1 MTTWEQNIWKVII
14 TNLLKLFFKSAL
26 TFSNVMI
33 DLLGKRTLEINVL
46 YIMDSVCFWWNA
58 IYHSSENINFRILG
72 FIWYLFKKQAS
83 LEERVFRCKSYS
95 TLSGIYY
102 SHLLCFLPHYMHLYY
117 DISIVPPSLNCKIFH
132 VREPYI
138 FISRSSGSNKIPD
151 IH

>member
-1 MTTWEQNIWKVII
+1 MICDHLRTKYLKSDQHHKFIKV
-14 TNLLKLFFKSAL
+14 FFKAAL

-33 DLLGKRTLEINVL
+33 DLLGKRILEINVL
-46 YIMDSVCFWWNA
+46 YIMDSVDFWWNA

-83 LEERVFRCKSYS
+83 LEERVFRCKSYF

-117 DISIVPPSLNCKIFH
+117 DISIANYSYLSLCLLH
-132 VREPYI
+132 
-138 FISRSSGSNKIPD
+138 
-151 IH
+151 